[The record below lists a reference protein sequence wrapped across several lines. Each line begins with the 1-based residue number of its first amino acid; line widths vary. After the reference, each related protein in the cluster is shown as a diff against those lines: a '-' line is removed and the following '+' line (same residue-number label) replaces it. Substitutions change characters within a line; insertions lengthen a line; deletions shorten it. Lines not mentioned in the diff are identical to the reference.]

1 MRKRIAGTALALIML
16 FGLFPAGAL
25 AASLETAADM
35 SLEYDFMDSF
45 SDGLEKVETDGKCG
59 YVDTTGKLVIP
70 LKYDYADFF
79 YEGYAQ
85 VRLNDKWGIIDKTG
99 KEVVPLEY
107 SAMYPL
113 HEGCAVAYKNGK
125 VGLVNTSGKLMA
137 YGMYEYI
144 EADDDGLWYV
154 IKDNKIGFIDKT
166 GTLLIPLKYDYAEA
180 LGQGVIDVRLDGKH
194 GLINTSGNVVLPLE
208 YDDMIGLSDNGLA
221 SVDKNGKSGFADTA
235 GNIVVP
241 LIYDEVSNFINGF
254 ALVRSG
260 ELWGMIDATGNVVI
274 PLEYE
279 TLRDFS
285 DGVALAKIPYGEKGF
300 VDISGNF
307 TPLYDYD
314 VDFFS
319 EGFAL
324 FSEGYKGKYGYI
336 DKTGTLVIPAEYDL
350 AYSFENGLARV
361 QKNGYW
367 GYINKA
373 GKAVVP
379 IVYDQADY
387 FTGGFARVM
396 KDGKYGLVDTSGNL
410 VLPVAYDVVVHVDF
424 GIYDEDGYIPVK
436 KDGKWGIFHINNT
449 VSAAQTVSP
458 VIIDGQL
465 IGFDA
470 YNINGNNF
478 FKLRDLAIVLSGSA
492 KQFQV
497 SWDGANNAIV
507 LTSNTPYT
515 AVGGELEYKGE
526 GATKTAVETD
536 SKILLDGKEI
546 YLTAYN
552 IEGNNYFKLRD
563 IGELFDFEVDW
574 DGVNNRII
582 VDTGKSYTPD

>member
-1 MRKRIAGTALALIML
+1 
-16 FGLFPAGAL
+16 
-25 AASLETAADM
+25 
-35 SLEYDFMDSF
+35 
-45 SDGLEKVETDGKCG
+45 
-59 YVDTTGKLVIP
+59 
-70 LKYDYADFF
+70 
-79 YEGYAQ
+79 
-85 VRLNDKWGIIDKTG
+85 
-99 KEVVPLEY
+99 
-107 SAMYPL
+107 
-113 HEGCAVAYKNGK
+113 
-125 VGLVNTSGKLMA
+125 
-137 YGMYEYI
+137 
-144 EADDDGLWYV
+144 
-154 IKDNKIGFIDKT
+154 
-166 GTLLIPLKYDYAEA
+166 
-180 LGQGVIDVRLDGKH
+180 
-194 GLINTSGNVVLPLE
+194 
-208 YDDMIGLSDNGLA
+208 MIGYFYDGLA
-221 SVDKNGKSGFADTA
+221 SVDKNGKSGFVDTS

-274 PLEYE
+274 PIEYE

-307 TPLYDYD
+307 TPLYNYD
-314 VDFFS
+314 IYSFS

-324 FSEGYKGKYGYI
+324 FSEGYKGKRGYI
-336 DKTGTLVIPAEYDL
+336 DKTGALVIPAEYDL

-379 IVYDQADY
+379 IVYDQVDD
-387 FTGGFARVM
+387 FIGGFARVM

-410 VLPVAYDVVVHVDF
+410 ALPVAYDVVVHVDL

-449 VSAAQTVSP
+449 VSATQTVSP
-458 VIIDGQL
+458 VLVDGQT

-470 YNINGNNF
+470 YNIGGNNY
-478 FKLRDLAIVLSGSA
+478 FKLRDLAMVLSGSE

-497 SWDGANNAIV
+497 SWDAEKNAIV
-507 LTSNTPYT
+507 LTSNMPYT
-515 AVGGELEYKGE
+515 SVGGELAYKGE
-526 GATKTAVETD
+526 GVTKTATETG
-536 SKILLDGKEI
+536 SIILLDGKQI
-546 YLTAYN
+546 SLTAYN
-552 IEGNNYFKLRD
+552 IDGNNYFKLRD

-582 VDTGKSYTPD
+582 VDTSKSYTPD